1 MSRKFYLYYTGLF
14 GAIALGA
21 ILRWWHL
28 DLKPLWLDEVITAL
42 FSLGRNY
49 NDVPL
54 ETLFSLERLPQIFSF
69 NSSIN

>member
-1 MSRKFYLYYTGLF
+1 MVKRQFLHYLVLV
-14 GAIALGA
+14 GAIALGT
-21 ILRWWHL
+21 ILRFWHL

-54 ETLFSLERLPQIFSF
+54 EAVFSLSVWNRFLL
-69 NSSIN
+69 SIPM